1 MTILSKKNSIYNK
14 YKTINIARFVCEI
27 FFMFSAMS
35 LYLSLMSINKF
46 FELNGGLFMGLTFIS
61 FVCSVFFEIK
71 RLLIYAK
78 KHQLDQEKMQKDI
91 HIFLMM
97 R

>member
-1 MTILSKKNSIYNK
+1 MSILSKKNSIYNK

-71 RLLIYAK
+71 RLLIYIK
-78 KHQLDQEKMQKDI
+78 IKNNEKRK
-91 HIFLMM
+91 LEKEKSESNV
-97 R
+97 